1 MKLKY
6 RIGTFLAIVSVV
18 ALGSRL
24 VAGPENDK
32 PKKEEVAKPAKRIF
46 KPVLTVEETMEGQAN
61 LMKSIKSGILDGAWD
76 EASIRATVLAELS
89 NTNQLHNDAKD
100 YKTWARGL
108 SKDCLELARALKK
121 RDEKESKALIMRAN
135 EKCSACHEVY
145 KKKW

>member
-6 RIGTFLAIVSVV
+6 RIGMFLALATVV
-18 ALGSRL
+18 ALGARL
-24 VAGPENDK
+24 VAGPDNDK
-32 PKKEEVAKPAKRIF
+32 PMTEKVAKPAKETF

-89 NTNQLHNDAKD
+89 NTNQYHNDAKD
-100 YKTWARGL
+100 YKTWAQGL

-121 RDEKESKALIMRAN
+121 RDEKESKALITRAN
-135 EKCSACHEVY
+135 EKCSACHDVY